1 MKDYIRSKDYRKFM
15 EENNVRL
22 SDWDKATLIYNA
34 SGMSHTDKIFAL
46 LEVKKRTEDQKLQ
59 SQIKERLDKD
69 HRFCE
74 EYEKSNGNAY
84 YKLSEFY
91 EGRYHDGGI
100 YLSFE
105 DAHEN
110 GSKSGEK
117 FRITKELFE
126 CKKQAGDTEGV
137 FGTIEF
143 DEQGYVHRILWL
155 YKSNEEPDFVQNETG
170 TPKRFEDRYVD
181 LPLLYRQ
188 GDIVHIAGTELIG
201 IVDGPA
207 DDAEEEKYRDM
218 TRNGDFS
225 DFQVSVNLMFNGDR
239 FLSVFSHNHVHPTEL
254 EYAVFDD
261 KDPRKGF
268 LEYIRQVLY
277 EYKPNISFAGERR
290 RPERIQEILSKIE
303 TIWKQY
309 PDMRLGQ
316 LLLNV
321 CGNCDFF
328 SMEDEELLK
337 RLQYNQFP
345 IEESD

>member
-74 EYEKSNGNAY
+74 EYEKYNGNAY

-126 CKKQAGDTEGV
+126 CKKQAGDTEG
-137 FGTIEF
+137 GGIW
-143 DEQGYVHRILWL
+143 YNRI
-155 YKSNEEPDFVQNETG
+155 
-170 TPKRFEDRYVD
+170 
-181 LPLLYRQ
+181 
-188 GDIVHIAGTELIG
+188 
-201 IVDGPA
+201 
-207 DDAEEEKYRDM
+207 
-218 TRNGDFS
+218 
-225 DFQVSVNLMFNGDR
+225 
-239 FLSVFSHNHVHPTEL
+239 
-254 EYAVFDD
+254 
-261 KDPRKGF
+261 
-268 LEYIRQVLY
+268 
-277 EYKPNISFAGERR
+277 
-290 RPERIQEILSKIE
+290 
-303 TIWKQY
+303 
-309 PDMRLGQ
+309 
-316 LLLNV
+316 
-321 CGNCDFF
+321 
-328 SMEDEELLK
+328 
-337 RLQYNQFP
+337 
-345 IEESD
+345 